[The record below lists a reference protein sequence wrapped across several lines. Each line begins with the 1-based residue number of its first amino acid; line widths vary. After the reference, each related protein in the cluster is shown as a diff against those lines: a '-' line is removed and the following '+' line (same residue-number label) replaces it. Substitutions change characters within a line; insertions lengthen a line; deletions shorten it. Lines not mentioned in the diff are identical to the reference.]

1 MSSAP
6 PIQLTFLPATVTW
19 NFWSDFQLHFS
30 CRERLACL
38 QDNGFLLT
46 QNAHLS
52 LSNKKKLCVVKWL
65 WGILWI
71 QCSHLRRI
79 IFSVLECWFSQLFI
93 IYKDYNESLL
103 LCYQNLI
110 ILYYSLYSDDSDQSY
125 KIKDECQN
133 ITVLYCDLTAET
145 PFVYDVSYHAKVLVN
160 GRAHGSTETRFKPS
174 EHSKNTHTQS
184 YISLHLI
191 VRTIISQYSSIH
203 LFFPPSSSFLHSYF
217 GSTHLVYIHNRVV
230 SVC

>member
-1 MSSAP
+1 M
-6 PIQLTFLPATVTW
+6 
-19 NFWSDFQLHFS
+19 H
-30 CRERLACL
+30 
-38 QDNGFLLT
+38 
-46 QNAHLS
+46 
-52 LSNKKKLCVVKWL
+52 
-65 WGILWI
+65 
-71 QCSHLRRI
+71 
-79 IFSVLECWFSQLFI
+79 
-93 IYKDYNESLL
+93 
-103 LCYQNLI
+103 
-110 ILYYSLYSDDSDQSY
+110 YSLYSDDSDQSY

-203 LFFPPSSSFLHSYF
+203 LFFPHLHLFSIAIF
-217 GSTHLVYIHNRVV
+217 GPPILSTSTTELSLFVNVTLPVGPNGV
-230 SVC
+230 SIADIIINGRKVLFETKFIYTLNLYYPDWATAVSGNLQYKTYCVHIYVLCKIRHK

>member
-1 MSSAP
+1 MIMENSVNSVQP
-6 PIQLTFLPATVTW
+6 F
-19 NFWSDFQLHFS
+19 
-30 CRERLACL
+30 E
-38 QDNGFLLT
+38 
-46 QNAHLS
+46 AH
-52 LSNKKKLCVVKWL
+52 N
-65 WGILWI
+65 
-71 QCSHLRRI
+71 
-79 IFSVLECWFSQLFI
+79 IFSAWMLVFTTS
-93 IYKDYNESLL
+93 YNTQGLSWNINNI

-133 ITVLYCDLTAET
+133 ITALYCDLTAET

-160 GRAHGSTETRFKPS
+160 GRTHGSTETRFKPS

-217 GSTHLVYIHNRVV
+217 GSTHLVYIHNRVI